1 VLTRRDLASIILLNV
16 RLNYLLSGFNQGD
29 PVGQS
34 IGKRQTREDILEFS
48 VSLFAEFGYDGVSMR
63 DVAAVCGLTPAAL
76 YYHFPHKEA
85 LYLEVV
91 AHAFREKSAALLNN
105 LKDSDSPWV
114 QLENFITNLAHQTAM
129 DEIFMRLMQWVKLDS
144 EETRQQKLATHVFKD
159 LFLAV
164 HTLVAKLDSRYD
176 PYMLSM
182 SIISLVLHPSEG
194 RKIRKF
200 MPGYRPEHDQ
210 PDVLARHV
218 IDLLRMGLFQ
228 HRTSG

>member
-1 VLTRRDLASIILLNV
+1 MDQ
-16 RLNYLLSGFNQGD
+16 F
-29 PVGQS
+29 
-34 IGKRQTREDILEFS
+34 IGKGGKREEIMELS
-48 VSLFAEFGYDGVSMR
+48 VPLFAVFGYDGVSMR

-76 YYHFPHKEA
+76 YYHFSHKED

-91 AHAFREKSAALLNN
+91 AHAFREKSAALLIK

-114 QLENFITNLAHQTAM
+114 QLENFITNLAHLAAK
-129 DEIFMRLMQWVKLDS
+129 DEDFLRLMQWVRLDS
-144 EETRQQKLATHVFKD
+144 EEMRQQKLVTHVFKD

-164 HTLVAKLDSRYD
+164 HALVAKLNSRYD

-182 SIISLVLHPSEG
+182 SIIHLVLIPFEG
-194 RKIRKF
+194 KKIRKF

-218 IDLLRMGLFQ
+218 IDLLRMGLFEY
-228 HRTSG
+228 RTSD